1 MKKYIMI
8 AAVLFSGILFAQS
21 TKPQLEVIGNQ
32 VKATYLY
39 ENGKV
44 QQQGNFLN
52 GKLQGEW
59 TSYDLDGN
67 KVAIGSYSKGQKVGK
82 WFFWSNSVLSEVDYS
97 NNRIASVKNWKKDA
111 VVNID

>member
-8 AAVLFSGILFAQS
+8 AAVLFSGIIFAQN
-21 TKPQLEVIGNQ
+21 TKPQLEVVGNQ

-39 ENGKV
+39 ENGQV

-59 TSYDLDGN
+59 VSYDVNGN
-67 KVAIGSYSKGQKVGK
+67 KVATGTYNKGEKVGK
-82 WFFWSNSVLSEVDYS
+82 WFFWSNSALSEVDYS
-97 NNRIASVKNWKKDA
+97 DNRIASVKNWKKDA